1 MRSTLTKPSLL
12 AACCALA
19 IPGLAFAEGADGNE
33 AATGE
38 SEQPTSLPVLS
49 HAPEPPAPPE
59 AVEAADEVAGG
70 PSAAAAGAEARGG
83 VPIALGVSGGM
94 LRRNDYGDR
103 TRSVFVPEIVG
114 FVYAP
119 TPIARVHLRP
129 GLRLG
134 YSRFGAAEMPGSLR
148 FTERDRTASA
158 ELGLLYDG
166 VIIPTL
172 TGGAGFRL
180 RKVDLALGRSIN
192 AEAEPISGL
201 EALPTLYGQFALGL
215 PLGQTPLVAEPF
227 ARLEHIVGDD
237 RSRWRFGVD
246 ITVELPR

>member
-1 MRSTLTKPSLL
+1 MRPILHKPSLL
-12 AACCALA
+12 AALCALA
-19 IPGLAFAEGADGNE
+19 IPGLAFAEGVDGHE
-33 AATGE
+33 AEPSE

-59 AVEAADEVAGG
+59 AVADEVE
-70 PSAAAAGAEARGG
+70 PSAAAASADARGG

-119 TPIARVHLRP
+119 TPIDRVHLRP

-192 AEAEPISGL
+192 AEAEPISGW

-215 PLGQTPLVAEPF
+215 PLGTTPLVAEPF